1 MIKYTNKSNM
11 KKLLFLFFLPFIFS
25 CTDEPENNIKGEA
38 KLMEQHLYIN
48 PFPNENGKYESELYA
63 MVGSRGKYEILLHV
77 DFTVKGHGVISSKS
91 TKLKYNPLIGV
102 DYSYSKYSVKL
113 ETEEQLENSSLL
125 KVEVVLD

>member
-1 MIKYTNKSNM
+1 M
-11 KKLLFLFFLPFIFS
+11 KKLLLLFFIPFIFS

-38 KLMEQHLYIN
+38 KLMEQHLYIK

-63 MVGSRGKYEILLHV
+63 MVGAHGKNEILVHV

-91 TKLKYNPLIGV
+91 AKLKYNPLIGV

>member
-38 KLMEQHLYIN
+38 KLMEQHLYIA

-63 MVGSRGKYEILLHV
+63 MVGAHGKNEILLHV

-91 TKLKYNPLIGV
+91 AKLKYNPKGL
-102 DYSYSKYSVKL
+102 DYSTNKYFVKL